1 MKPMTTLRLFSITAI
16 ASASCFFASC
26 GEKKGGETAPEAPE
40 APEAAAEKQDT
51 PDSLTDELLDQLNV
65 YADTLLAIK
74 DKAGAEEA
82 AKQLTIIGDDIEA
95 IALRLDKLDTPSE
108 EEQKR
113 LNEKMN
119 AASKAVG
126 EKVGNSVNET
136 MSDQEVAQT
145 LMPALMEF
153 GQRMNKYNA
162 IFERFG
168 MKEKAPA
175 KAPPAKA
182 PPAAPAPAAPAPA
195 PPAPAPPAAQ

>member
-1 MKPMTTLRLFSITAI
+1 MTTLRLFSITAI

-26 GEKKGGETAPEAPE
+26 GEKKGGETAPE

-119 AASKAVG
+119 G
-126 EKVGNSVNET
+126 
-136 MSDQEVAQT
+136 
-145 LMPALMEF
+145 
-153 GQRMNKYNA
+153 
-162 IFERFG
+162 
-168 MKEKAPA
+168 
-175 KAPPAKA
+175 
-182 PPAAPAPAAPAPA
+182 
-195 PPAPAPPAAQ
+195 